1 MAGNTFGQVFKVNT
15 WGESH
20 GPALGAVIDGCPP
33 RLPLTAAEIQ
43 AELAQRRPGVQAHAS
58 TRREPDQVELLSG
71 VFEGLTTG
79 TPISLIIY
87 NRDVRSQ
94 DYEALREVF
103 RPGHGDFTFQA
114 KYGIRDHRGG
124 GRASARETVARVAA
138 GAVAQKVLDRENIQ
152 VLAYT
157 LELGGVKARLQDITR
172 IWDNP
177 FFCPDPEAVPAMSVR
192 VQEVKALGDSLGGVV
207 EVRVKGCPAGLGE
220 PVFDK
225 LDAALAQA
233 VMSVGAVKGVEI
245 GAGFAAARML
255 GSEHNDPITPAGFA
269 SNHAGGILA
278 GISNGDEI
286 VLRAAVKPIPSIA
299 IEQQTID
306 LTGQPRAITV
316 KGRHDISAI
325 PRIVPV
331 IQAMVRLTLAD
342 FLLRQRAIA

>member
-1 MAGNTFGQVFKVNT
+1 MAGNTFGQVFKVTT

-33 RLPLTAAEIQ
+33 RLPLTAADIQ
-43 AELAQRRPGVQAHAS
+43 AELARRRPGVQAHAS
-58 TRREPDQVELLSG
+58 PRREPDQVEILSG

-103 RPGHGDFTFQA
+103 RPGHGDFTYQA

-124 GRASARETVARVAA
+124 GRAAARETVARVAA
-138 GAVAQKVLDRENIQ
+138 GAVAQKVLDKENIQ

-157 LELGGVKARLQDITR
+157 LELGGVRARLQDITK

-177 FFCPDPEAVPAMSVR
+177 FFCPDPQAVPAMTAR
-192 VQEVKALGDSLGGVV
+192 VQEVKGQGDSLGGVV
-207 EVRVKGCPAGLGE
+207 EVRVQGCPAGLGE

-255 GSEHNDPITPAGFA
+255 GSEHNDPIIAGGFA

-286 VLRAAVKPIPSIA
+286 VLRAVVKPIPSIG

-342 FLLRQRAIA
+342 FLLRQRAIS

>member
-1 MAGNTFGQVFKVNT
+1 MAGNIFGQVFRVTT

-33 RLPLTAAEIQ
+33 RLPLAAADFDE
-43 AELAQRRPGVQAHAS
+43 ALARRRPGVQAHA
-58 TRREPDQVELLSG
+58 TRRQEPDRVEIFSG

-87 NRDVRSQ
+87 NKDVRSQ
-94 DYEALREVF
+94 DYEELKEVF
-103 RPGHGDFTFQA
+103 RPGHGDITYQA
-114 KYGIRDHRGG
+114 KYGLRDHRGG
-124 GRASARETVARVAA
+124 GRAAARETAARVAA
-138 GAVAQKVLDRENIQ
+138 GVVAQKVLDTGNIS

-157 LELGGVKARLQDITR
+157 QELGGVKALRIEEAV

-177 FFCPDPEAVPAMSVR
+177 FACPDPEAVAAMAAR
-192 VQEVKALGDSLGGVV
+192 VKEVQSQGDSLGGVV
-207 EVRVKGCPAGLGE
+207 EVRVRGCPAGLGE

-255 GSEHNDPITPAGFA
+255 GSQHNDPILPQGFA

-278 GISNGDEI
+278 GISNGDDI
-286 VLRAAVKPIPSIA
+286 VLRAAVKPIPSIFR
-299 IEQQTID
+299 EQDTID
-306 LTGQPRAITV
+306 VHGRPRKLTV
-316 KGRHDISAI
+316 KGRHDVSAI

-331 IQAMVRLTLAD
+331 IEAMVRLTLAD

>member
-1 MAGNTFGQVFKVNT
+1 MAGNTFGQVFKVTT

-33 RLPLTAAEIQ
+33 RLPLTAADIQ
-43 AELAQRRPGVQAHAS
+43 AELARRRPGVQAHAS
-58 TRREPDQVELLSG
+58 PRREPDQVEILSG
-71 VFEGLTTG
+71 VFDGLTTG

-124 GRASARETVARVAA
+124 GRAAARETVARVAA
-138 GAVAQKVLDRENIQ
+138 GAVAQKVLDQENIQ

-157 LELGGVKARLQDITR
+157 LELGGVKARLQDITK

-177 FFCPDPEAVPAMSVR
+177 FFCPDPEAVPAMTAR
-192 VQEVKALGDSLGGVV
+192 VQEVKGQGDSLGGVV
-207 EVRVKGCPAGLGE
+207 EVRVQGCPAGLGE

-255 GSEHNDPITPAGFA
+255 GSEHNDPIIAGGFA

-286 VLRAAVKPIPSIA
+286 VLRAVVKPIPSIA

-342 FLLRQRAIA
+342 FLLRQRAIS

>member
-1 MAGNTFGQVFKVNT
+1 LAGNTFGQVFRVTT

-20 GPALGAVIDGCPP
+20 GQALGAIIDGCPP
-33 RLPLTAAEIQ
+33 RLPLSAADVD
-43 AELAQRRPGVQAHAS
+43 AELARRRPGVQAHAS
-58 TRREPDQVELLSG
+58 PRMELDKVEILSG

-94 DYEALREVF
+94 DYEALRDVF
-103 RPGHGDFTFQA
+103 RPGHGDITFQA
-114 KYGIRDHRGG
+114 KYGLRDHRGG
-124 GRASARETVARVAA
+124 GRPSARETVARVAA
-138 GAVAQKVLDRENIQ
+138 GAVAQKVLDREAIQ
-152 VLAYT
+152 VVAYT
-157 LELGGVKARLQDITR
+157 LEFGGIKAEHLNEAT

-177 FFCPDPEAVPAMSVR
+177 FYCPDPEAVPAMANR
-192 VQEVKALGDSLGGVV
+192 VKEVKARGDSLGGVV
-207 EVRVKGCPAGLGE
+207 EVRVRGCPPGLGE

-225 LDAALAQA
+225 LDAVLAQA

-255 GSEHNDPITPAGFA
+255 GSQHNDPILPGTFA

-278 GISNGDEI
+278 GISSGAEI

-299 IEQQTID
+299 LEQQTVD
-306 LTGQPRAITV
+306 TSGKPRTLAI
-316 KGRHDISAI
+316 KGRHDLSAI

-342 FLLRQRAIA
+342 FLLRQRAIS